1 MHFDSLQYNNEM
13 HTYVFKDIAVGGH
26 LNSLEKSTV
35 SLTIRI
41 KLRISIYIQEYCNRW
56 RSSFSSFLYCACVI
70 SICHMIPAKMT
81 CPAAWS
87 KSDSNKTNDRV
98 LCKNI
103 CVWRKILNTSGRWV
117 ESKTCTGLCFISSKR
132 SAVLYHVLHM
142 NHHRRY
148 LA

>member
-1 MHFDSLQYNNEM
+1 M

-26 LNSLEKSTV
+26 LNSLEKYTV

-56 RSSFSSFLYCACVI
+56 QSSFSSLLYCACVI

-103 CVWRKILNTSGRWV
+103 KNLCVEENSEYLWKVSWKQNLYRIVFYLVQAACCSLSCPPY
-117 ESKTCTGLCFISSKR
+117 ESSQTISCVVCSK
-132 SAVLYHVLHM
+132 
-142 NHHRRY
+142 
-148 LA
+148 